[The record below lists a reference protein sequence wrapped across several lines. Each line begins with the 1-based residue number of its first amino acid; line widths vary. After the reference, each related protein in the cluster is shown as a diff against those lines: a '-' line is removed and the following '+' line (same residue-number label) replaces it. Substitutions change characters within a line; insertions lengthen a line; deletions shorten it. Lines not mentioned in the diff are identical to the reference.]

1 MEWEGEMV
9 ESYIK
14 FFYFINE
21 CMVKVVLGK
30 GFDFIVGYMVYEV
43 GGL

>member
-1 MEWEGEMV
+1 MECEEEIVVG
-9 ESYIK
+9 YIK